1 MVDLALSAADLA
13 DSVIAEPP
21 MAWSEDRMINL
32 PVNLALGKHMR
43 AGGVRTILYGG
54 NANLSAFTLGQF
66 EQAVELMGIVAQ
78 SSRVIAAIGPDFGR
92 MLDQAGVVERSGL
105 RNVLLLP
112 VHHPADTHGTGDGVR
127 EIASRLGFGVIVDL
141 CRENY
146 LRPVTLA
153 KLRDEGAVRLVRYSV
168 RRDNPE
174 DDAYLDQVIDVM
186 GREQVFSGLGE
197 AAALDHIGKRGLPT
211 FTSGAAALAPAAAT
225 HLQDCLRSADLSTA
239 RTLLRPFLDF
249 SLLGAKIG
257 HIQILHE
264 AANML
269 DLGSMGPQLPMLS
282 AVKTKF
288 KEDLAAAATLLL
300 DL

>member
-1 MVDLALSAADLA
+1 MADLALGVADLA

-21 MAWSEDRMINL
+21 MAWSADRTLNL
-32 PVNLALGKHMR
+32 KVNLALAEHMR
-43 AGGVRTILYGG
+43 AGGVRTVLYGG

-78 SSRVIAAIGPDFGR
+78 NSRVIAAIGPELGR
-92 MLDQAGVVERSGL
+92 MLDQAGAVERSGL

-174 DDAYLDQVIDVM
+174 DDSYLDRVIEVM

-197 AAALDHIGKRGLPT
+197 AAALDHVGKRAMLT
-211 FTSGAAALAPAAAT
+211 YASGAATIAPAAAMRL
-225 HLQDCLRSADLSTA
+225 HASLRRGDLATA
-239 RTLLRPFLDF
+239 RQLIRPFVEFARLGDM
-249 SLLGAKIG
+249 LGPIQVVHDGADMLGLGA
-257 HIQILHE
+257 
-264 AANML
+264 
-269 DLGSMGPQLPMLS
+269 MGPPLPMLS
-282 AVKTKF
+282 RVKTKF
-288 KEDLAAAATLLL
+288 RDDLEAAVTALLKA
-300 DL
+300 